1 MSKIYFTPRWR
12 EELVAESDEGI
23 LIFELM
29 MGTLHVYFPDEQRWL
44 TSVPDWAKEKWGI
57 YHQACKDWC
66 VSNHIPFS
74 IVDNA
79 IVYEEKK
86 KC

>member
-29 MGTLHVYFPDEQRWL
+29 MGTLHVYFPGEQRWL
-44 TSVPDWAKEKWGI
+44 DSVPKWAKEKWEI
-57 YHQACKDWC
+57 YKQACKDWC
-66 VSNHIPFS
+66 VNNHIPFS
-74 IVDNA
+74 IADNA
-79 IVYEEKK
+79 LVYEETKK
-86 KC
+86 R